1 VCMSFLAERTK
12 VQASATLALSDKVK
26 ELKRAGQ
33 DVISLSVGEPDF
45 ITPEHVRNYAKQA
58 LDEGYTFYPD
68 TAGLIELR
76 EAIAHKLQLDN
87 RISVDPK
94 KNLVVTVG
102 GKEGIY
108 LAVMATVNPGDEVI
122 VPNPCWVS
130 YVPCIELAGGKPVY
144 LPLKA
149 GENFRLSAERL
160 ENAITRKTK
169 MIIINSPN
177 NPLGTVINRSD
188 LEIIADLAKRKRFLV
203 VSDELYEKI
212 IFDGEKHVSIASF
225 DGMEDLTITVNGFSK
240 ALAMTGWRLGYL
252 AAPTKIAERVVAI
265 HGHIVTGA
273 CSFIQRAAALAM
285 RDPRTEK
292 SIAEMAAEYLKRR
305 DFVANQLG
313 KITSCV
319 RPKGTFYAFPD
330 ISKCGLTSEKF
341 SLELLERARV
351 AVVPGD
357 SFGPSGEGFVRLSF
371 ATSMENLEKAFSRM
385 IPAITTIAA

>member
-1 VCMSFLAERTK
+1 MSMSFLAERTK
-12 VQASATLALSDKVK
+12 VQASATLALSEKVK

-33 DVISLSVGEPDF
+33 DVISLSLGEPDF
-45 ITPEHVRNYAKQA
+45 LTPEHVRNYAKQA

-68 TAGLIELR
+68 SAGLIELR
-76 EAIAHKLQLDN
+76 EAIAHKFQHDN
-87 RISVDPK
+87 RINVDPK
-94 KNLVVTVG
+94 KNVVVTVG
-102 GKEGIY
+102 GKEAIY
-108 LAVMATVNPGDEVI
+108 LAMMATVNPGDEVI

-149 GENFRLSAERL
+149 KEDFRLSAERL
-160 ENAITRKTK
+160 ENAITNKTK

-177 NPLGTVINRSD
+177 NPSGTIINRSD
-188 LEIIADLAKRKRFLV
+188 LETIADLAKRKKFLV

-212 IFDGEKHVSIASF
+212 IFDGEKHVSIASL
-225 DGMEDLTITVNGFSK
+225 DGMEDFTITVNGFSK
-240 ALAMTGWRLGYL
+240 AFAMTGWRLGYF
-252 AAPTKIAERVVAI
+252 AAPTKIAERMVAL

-273 CSFIQRAAALAM
+273 CSFMQRAAALAM

-292 SIAEMAAEYLKRR
+292 SITEMTAEYLKRR
-305 DFVANQLG
+305 NFVINELS
-313 KITSCV
+313 KITNIV

-330 ISKCGLTSEKF
+330 ISKYGLTSEKF
-341 SLELLERARV
+341 SLELLERAKV

-357 SFGPSGEGFVRLSF
+357 SFGPSGEGFVRMSF

-385 IPAITTIAA
+385 KPAIATIQA

>member
-1 VCMSFLAERTK
+1 MSFLAERTK
-12 VQASATLALSDKVK
+12 VQASATLALSEKVK

-45 ITPEHVRNYAKQA
+45 VTPEHIRNYAKQA

-68 TAGLIELR
+68 SAGLVELR
-76 EAIAHKLQLDN
+76 EAIAHKLQHDN
-87 RISVDPK
+87 QINVDPK
-94 KNLVVTVG
+94 KNVVVTVG
-102 GKEGIY
+102 GKEAIY

-149 GENFRLSAERL
+149 KEDFRLSAERL
-160 ENAITRKTK
+160 ENAITNKTK

-177 NPLGTVINRSD
+177 NPTGTIINRSD
-188 LEIIADLAKRKRFLV
+188 LQTIADLAKRKKFLV

-212 IFDGEKHVSIASF
+212 IFDGEKHVSIASL
-225 DGMEDLTITVNGFSK
+225 DGMEDFTITVNGFSK
-240 ALAMTGWRLGYL
+240 ACAMTGWRLGYF
-252 AAPTKIAERVVAI
+252 AAPTKIAERMVAL

-273 CSFIQRAAALAM
+273 CSFMQRAAALAM

-292 SIAEMAAEYLKRR
+292 SITEMTAEYLKRR
-305 DFVANQLG
+305 DFVISELS
-313 KITSCV
+313 KITNIV

-330 ISKCGLTSEKF
+330 ISKYGLSSEKF
-341 SLELLERARV
+341 SLELLEKAKV

-357 SFGPSGEGFVRLSF
+357 SFGPSGEGFVRMSF

-385 IPAITTIAA
+385 KPAIATIQA

>member
-1 VCMSFLAERTK
+1 MSFLAERTK
-12 VQASATLALSDKVK
+12 VQASATLALSEKVK

-45 ITPEHVRNYAKQA
+45 VTPEHIRNYAKQA

-68 TAGLIELR
+68 SAGLVELR
-76 EAIAHKLQLDN
+76 EAIAHKLQHDN
-87 RISVDPK
+87 QINVDPK
-94 KNLVVTVG
+94 KNVVVTVG
-102 GKEGIY
+102 GKEAIY
-108 LAVMATVNPGDEVI
+108 LAMMATVNPGDEVI

-149 GENFRLSAERL
+149 KEDFRLSAERL
-160 ENAITRKTK
+160 ENAITNKTK

-177 NPLGTVINRSD
+177 NPTGTIINRSD
-188 LEIIADLAKRKRFLV
+188 LQTIADLAKRKKFLV

-212 IFDGEKHVSIASF
+212 IFDGEKHVSIASL
-225 DGMEDLTITVNGFSK
+225 DGMEDFTITVNGFSK
-240 ALAMTGWRLGYL
+240 AFAMTGWRLGYF
-252 AAPTKIAERVVAI
+252 AAPTKIAERMVAL

-273 CSFIQRAAALAM
+273 CSFMQRAAALAM

-292 SIAEMAAEYLKRR
+292 SITEMTAEYLKRR
-305 DFVANQLG
+305 NFVINELS
-313 KITSCV
+313 KITNIV

-330 ISKCGLTSEKF
+330 ISKYGLTSEKF
-341 SLELLERARV
+341 SLELLERAKV

-357 SFGPSGEGFVRLSF
+357 SFGPSGEGFVRMSF

-385 IPAITTIAA
+385 KPAIATIQA

>member
-1 VCMSFLAERTK
+1 
-12 VQASATLALSDKVK
+12 VQASATLALSEKVK

-45 ITPEHVRNYAKQA
+45 VTPEHIRNYAKQA

-68 TAGLIELR
+68 SAGLVELR
-76 EAIAHKLQLDN
+76 EAIAHKLQHDN
-87 RISVDPK
+87 QINVDPK
-94 KNLVVTVG
+94 KNVVVTVG
-102 GKEGIY
+102 GKEAIY
-108 LAVMATVNPGDEVI
+108 LAMMATVNPGDEVI

-149 GENFRLSAERL
+149 KEDFRLSAERL
-160 ENAITRKTK
+160 ENAITNKTK

-177 NPLGTVINRSD
+177 NPTGTIINRSD
-188 LEIIADLAKRKRFLV
+188 LQTIADLAKRKKFLV

-212 IFDGEKHVSIASF
+212 IFDGEKHVSIASL
-225 DGMEDLTITVNGFSK
+225 DGMEDFTITVNGFSK
-240 ALAMTGWRLGYL
+240 AFAMTGWRLGYF
-252 AAPTKIAERVVAI
+252 AAPTKIAERMVAL

-273 CSFIQRAAALAM
+273 CSFMQRAAALAM

-292 SIAEMAAEYLKRR
+292 SITEMTAEYLKRR
-305 DFVANQLG
+305 NFVINELS
-313 KITSCV
+313 KITNIV

-330 ISKCGLTSEKF
+330 ISKYGLTSEKF
-341 SLELLERARV
+341 SLELLERAKV

-357 SFGPSGEGFVRLSF
+357 SFGPSGEGFVRMSF

-385 IPAITTIAA
+385 KPAIATIQA